1 MAKTIEKAKSR
12 VTASKKSIDQH
23 IEDFTGIHSGNDV
36 VPLPLKGNPVSV
48 KPDTSSSEVVK
59 VKMATPPITK
69 IPSEN
74 KDDIQKGIDNII
86 LGKSSSHP

>member
-12 VTASKKSIDQH
+12 VSASKKNINQN

-36 VPLPLKGNPVSV
+36 VPLPLEGIPVSV
-48 KPDTSSSEVVK
+48 KPDISSSEVVK
-59 VKMATPPITK
+59 VKVATPPVTK

-74 KDDIQKGIDNII
+74 KDDIQKGIDKISGN
-86 LGKSSSHP
+86 SSSLP

>member
-1 MAKTIEKAKSR
+1 MAKTIENAKSR
-12 VTASKKSIDQH
+12 VTASKKSINQH

-36 VPLPLKGNPVSV
+36 VSSPLEGNPIIV
-48 KPDTSSSEVVK
+48 KSDISSSKVVK

-74 KDDIQKGIDNII
+74 KDDIQKGIDKIMSGNS
-86 LGKSSSHP
+86 KRHP